1 MALNFLKHKWQ
12 KVTLI
17 CFTVFVVV
25 LFALALIVNRYWS
38 PILSSK
44 VKAAVL
50 SSTDSLYNINFSSAE
65 LHVLEG
71 KILLYNIDLSV
82 DTIVYNRLKQQGLAP
97 NNLTE
102 LHVKRLVLSHIH
114 PFKLYFK
121 HILDIGRITLT
132 APDIQMSYH
141 LNHVKDTVNKDQRT
155 IWQKISKTLK
165 YVHVGDIF
173 LNDVKFKYSD
183 YSGKK
188 LAVSELKE
196 LNVQA
201 NELLI
206 DSLTQTDTSRI
217 LYCKDIVGDVN
228 NYKGHTADGLYSY
241 AIKRAKFSTLT
252 SQLKVVDF
260 SLTPATNFFA
270 KTHQTRFAA
279 KVDSITLNNFD
290 FMTYHK
296 YKSFSASSLVIR
308 RGTFDIFANPN
319 GLKEHYDKVKSFP
332 HVALFQ
338 LKDDLRLDTLR
349 VARLDIN
356 YSEHNKKSDQA
367 GTITFNRTTAEFVNI
382 TNNKAALQKNHL
394 LTAHVTS
401 YFMDRAKLNTDFV
414 FNLTDKLA
422 TFSYKGHLASI
433 DIRALNGATVPL
445 AMVRINSGQLKSFDF
460 DFKANRN
467 TFKGKVLFLYNDLRV
482 SLLRNDEADQQ
493 LKKKFIVSLFAN
505 LFVLKHNNPDNEGEI
520 PRSFNVNYKRPID
533 FPFFKTIWRTLLL
546 GIKPAVGV
554 DEKTQK
560 ATEARM
566 SQEQFKKTNRQIRK
580 EKRIAKRALKK
591 KQKEAEKRRKE
602 AEKAKEN

>member
-17 CFTVFVVV
+17 CFTVFVVL
-25 LFALALIVNRYWS
+25 LFGLAIIVNRYWS

-50 SSTDSLYNINFSSAE
+50 SSTDSLYNINFSSAD
-65 LHVLEG
+65 LRVLEG
-71 KILLYNIDLSV
+71 KILIYNIDLSV
-82 DTIVYNRLKQQGLAP
+82 DTNVYNRRKQQGLAP

-102 LHVKRLVLSHIH
+102 LHVKRLVLSDIH

-132 APDIQMSYH
+132 APEVRMSYY
-141 LNHVKDTVNKDQRT
+141 LNHLKDTVNKDQRT
-155 IWQKISKTLK
+155 IWQKISKSLK

-173 LNDVKFKYSD
+173 LNDVKFKYTD
-183 YSGKK
+183 HSGKK

-196 LNVQA
+196 MNVHA

-217 LYCKDIVGDVN
+217 LYCKDIVSDVN
-228 NYKGHTADGLYSY
+228 NYKGESADGLYGY
-241 AIKRAKFSTLT
+241 TIKRAKFSTLT
-252 SQLKVVDF
+252 SELKVQGF
-260 SLTPATNFFA
+260 TLTPTTNFFA

-279 KVDSITLNNFD
+279 KVDSITLNHFD

-296 YKSFSASSLVIR
+296 YKSFSATSLIIH
-308 RGTFDIFANPN
+308 RGMLDVFANPN
-319 GLKEHYDKVKSFP
+319 GLKTYEDKIKSFP
-332 HVALFQ
+332 HVGLFQ
-338 LKDDLRLDTLR
+338 VDSHIKLDSLL
-349 VARLDIN
+349 VAKLDIS
-356 YSEHNKKSDQA
+356 YSEHNKKSDQD
-367 GTITFNRTTAEFVNI
+367 GTITFNRTTAEFTNI
-382 TNNKAALQKNHL
+382 TNNKVALQKNHL
-394 LTAHVTS
+394 LTAHVTTH
-401 YFMDRAKLNTDFV
+401 FMDRAKFNTDFV

-422 TFSYKGHLASI
+422 TFSYKGHLAPMNLEAI
-433 DIRALNGATVPL
+433 NGATKPL
-445 AMVRINSGQLKSFDF
+445 AMVKITSGQLKSFDF

-467 TFKGKVLFLYNDLRV
+467 VFKGKVLFLYNDLRV
-482 SLLRNDEADQQ
+482 SLLRNDKVDQR
-493 LKKKFIVSLFAN
+493 LKKKFIVSIFAN

-520 PRSFNVNYKRPID
+520 PRSFNVNYKRPVY

-560 ATEARM
+560 ETEARM
-566 SQEQFKKTNRQIRK
+566 SKEKLKKTNGQIRK
-580 EKRIAKRALKK
+580 EKRQAKRALKK
-591 KQKEAEKRRKE
+591 KQKEAEKKQKE